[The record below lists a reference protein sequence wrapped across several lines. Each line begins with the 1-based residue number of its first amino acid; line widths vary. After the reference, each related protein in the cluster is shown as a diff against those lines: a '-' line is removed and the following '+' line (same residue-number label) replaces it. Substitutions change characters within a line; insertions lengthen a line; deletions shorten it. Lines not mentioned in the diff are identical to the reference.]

1 MTRFLLGLCLALS
14 ALPLYAEIFK
24 CVDRKGEVTY
34 SEKKE
39 NAACVA
45 LTGAVNVV
53 PAIKVAPRAPIAP
66 RAEPSDQRAELQKQI
81 AAQEVALTQAKQA
94 LAEQED
100 IRLGGEANYQRV
112 LDRLQVY
119 QDKIAE
125 IEKTLTQLRE
135 QLAALK

>member
-1 MTRFLLGLCLALS
+1 MMRIVLGVALALS

-24 CVDRKGEVTY
+24 CVDSKGDVTY

-39 NAACVA
+39 NTACVA
-45 LTGAVNVV
+45 VTGAVNVV
-53 PAIKVAPRAPIAP
+53 PAVKVAPRAAIAP
-66 RAEPSDQRAELQKQI
+66 RAEASDQRTELQKQI
-81 AAQEVALTQAKQA
+81 ATQEAALSEAKKA

-112 LDRLQVY
+112 LDRLQIY

-125 IEKTLTQLRE
+125 IEKNLAQLRE

>member
-1 MTRFLLGLCLALS
+1 MMRFLLGLCLTLS
-14 ALPLYAEIFK
+14 NFPLHAEIFK
-24 CVDRKGEVTY
+24 CVDSKGDVTY

-45 LTGAVNVV
+45 VTGAVNVV
-53 PAIKVAPRAPIAP
+53 PAIKAAPRAPIAP

-81 AAQEVALTQAKQA
+81 AAQEAALTEAKKA

-119 QDKIAE
+119 QDKIGE
-125 IEKTLTQLRE
+125 IEKNLAQLRE